1 MISTMAFKQYN
12 YCKIVFFISIII
24 LFNLHNNVS
33 GLRILKEDQQFLIMQ
48 SLPRGSTPS
57 KGANPCTNIPGGKK
71 KGRCM
76 LAQNMKTLISE
87 KNNNTQNQ
95 ESNHS

>member
-1 MISTMAFKQYN
+1 MAFKQYN
-12 YCKIVFFISIII
+12 YCKICKIVFVISIII

-33 GLRILKEDQQFLIMQ
+33 GMRILKQDQQFLILQ
-48 SLPRGSTPS
+48 SLPRGSSPS

-76 LAQNMKTLISE
+76 LAQNIKTLNSE
-87 KNNNTQNQ
+87 KKNNNTQRQ